1 MTKIYVLTEGSYS
14 DYHIIGVYSTE
25 ELAQE
30 AQLLNTY
37 SEIEEYDLN
46 HIPDHPPGHVAW
58 TVMFKDAE
66 IHATYRASPFD
77 TIIPSEH
84 GYNSNARRGICASYI
99 VHCWATDEDHAR
111 KIALDKFYQYQ
122 AQQAGVAV

>member
-37 SEIEEYDLN
+37 SVIEEFDLN

-58 TVMFKDAE
+58 TVMFKNAE

-84 GYNSNARRGICASYI
+84 AYNSSRLYN
-99 VHCWATDEDHAR
+99 VNCWATDKDHAQ

-122 AQQAGVAV
+122 AQEAGVC